1 MCCNAFPKMV
11 PLRLCQL
18 SLKRSFRYVTTIN
31 QEGFKNE
38 HSTIDGDD
46 IKLYNEL
53 ADKWWEDRGD
63 MKGLHALNKLRVQL
77 IRDGLLNTGQLDL
90 AKWQSSRPLQG
101 LKILDVGCG
110 GGILSEPLARI
121 GAEVT
126 GIDASQNMID
136 RANLHAQK
144 DTKIGKSVTY
154 ICATIEEHMNEHK
167 DFYNAVVASE
177 VLEHVTHKDLFL
189 EACVS
194 TLKPGGSIFITTLN
208 RTLLMWAAGIV
219 MAEYVLG
226 LVPKGTH
233 ELNKC
238 VKPHEVQALL
248 ERYGCSTKLVHGM
261 MYNFLSNEWFWSP
274 NTNINYALQAVR
286 KY

>member
-1 MCCNAFPKMV
+1 M
-11 PLRLCQL
+11 
-18 SLKRSFRYVTTIN
+18 
-31 QEGFKNE
+31 
-38 HSTIDGDD
+38 STIK
-46 IKLYNEL
+46 ISEALY
-53 ADKWWEDRGD
+53 DVSY
-63 MKGLHALNKLRVQL
+63 RVQL

-110 GGILSEPLARI
+110 GGILSESSNENAVARQNTKQYLTKTFHFLKNGGLLIFQPLARI

-286 KY
+286 KYQ